1 MSVRKGYM
9 VVSNVFEY
17 DDNYYNEAGT
27 TFDRHV
33 YRTKEGPGGAEAACL
48 SANMEH
54 ARNVATCV
62 QDWLREDL
70 GDYAYPNTDG
80 VHNDADLA
88 VLRRVYSIFF
98 PDDDDAANANA
109 EVLVNRLNRAPSCE
123 NISDEDA
130 LFLCEN
136 ILEVFC
142 SSRVEEVLVEDWPT
156 PQPTE
161 KP

>member
-9 VVSNVFEY
+9 VVSASFEY

-33 YRTKEGPGGAEAACL
+33 YRTKEGPDGAEAACL

-98 PDDDDAANANA
+98 PNDDAANANA

-136 ILEVFC
+136 LEVFC
-142 SSRVEEVLVEDWPT
+142 SSRVEEVLVEEWPT
-156 PQPTE
+156 TPAEQA
-161 KP
+161 

>member
-1 MSVRKGYM
+1 M

-33 YRTKEGPGGAEAACL
+33 YRTKEGPDGAEAACL

-54 ARNVATCV
+54 ARGVAMCV

-70 GDYAYPNTDG
+70 GDYVCPNSDG
-80 VHNDADLA
+80 NYRHADLA

-98 PDDDDAANANA
+98 PDAEDTATAAAK
-109 EVLVNRLNRAPSCE
+109 VLVNRLNSASPSCE

-136 ILEVFC
+136 LVEVFC

>member
-9 VVSNVFEY
+9 VVSAAFEY

-33 YRTKEGPGGAEAACL
+33 YRTKEGPDGADAACL

-70 GDYAYPNTDG
+70 GDYVYPNMG
-80 VHNDADLA
+80 GSHNDADLD

-98 PDDDDAANANA
+98 PGGDDTLTAPAK
-109 EVLVNRLNRAPSCE
+109 VLVNRLNRAPSRG

-136 ILEVFC
+136 LEVFC
-142 SSRVEEVLVEDWPT
+142 SSRVEEVLVEEWPT
-156 PQPTE
+156 TPTE
-161 KP
+161 QS